1 MASGGHP
8 CPSLSGQPQAPTL
21 PLGPREL
28 KGGCWGLG
36 DFSFLSGFL
45 PIAVREAA
53 AERTLFYTPASLN
66 ERACGKSLCPE
77 MGVYV
82 SLGLGMVQSR
92 RSWGCGCRAVRS
104 PCNRRD
110 RARFCCRQ
118 TSSLCCRSG
127 PLASHEKSTEAS
139 PSKATSR
146 TFSLSGCHAMTF
158 VLQLKIQLQR
168 AFSNVQK

>member
-8 CPSLSGQPQAPTL
+8 CPSLSGQPQAPAL
-21 PLGPREL
+21 PLSPREL

-77 MGVYV
+77 TGVYV

-92 RSWGCGCRAVRS
+92 RSRGCGSRAVRS
-104 PCNRRD
+104 PCSRRD
-110 RARFCCRQ
+110 RARFCRRQ
-118 TSSLCCRSG
+118 TFPASAADRIPSRAMRSQRKHPHLKLRQEHLVFLG
-127 PLASHEKSTEAS
+127 
-139 PSKATSR
+139 
-146 TFSLSGCHAMTF
+146 AM
-158 VLQLKIQLQR
+158 L
-168 AFSNVQK
+168 